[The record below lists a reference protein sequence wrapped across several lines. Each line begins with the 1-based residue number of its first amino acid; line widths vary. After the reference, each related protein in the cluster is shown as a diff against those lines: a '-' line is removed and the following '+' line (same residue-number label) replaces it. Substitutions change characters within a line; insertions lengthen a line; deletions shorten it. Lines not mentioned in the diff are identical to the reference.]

1 MGMPKIAIITAE
13 GNYNLDALL
22 EARADKNLKDGDL
35 AVVVSRAEDTR
46 KMASDA
52 GIEAM
57 PLDANGAYGPELA
70 DKLAAHKPDLIVSLD
85 TPHNFSSAFLEKFPH
100 KVIAI
105 YPVLA
110 GQSTSTNAVEDAYA
124 AFQNHEIKWTGCN
137 VHYVGADGA
146 TAEVMRQLVVPVE
159 PKDTLDRF
167 VSRMRKAEKWLLLK
181 AVKQYLYELRNT
193 DKRSKS

>member
-1 MGMPKIAIITAE
+1 MPKIAIITAD
-13 GNYNLDALL
+13 GNHNLDALL
-22 EARADKNLKDGDL
+22 EARAEKNLKDGDL

-46 KMASDA
+46 KLASDA
-52 GIEAM
+52 GVEAM
-57 PLDANGAYGPELA
+57 PLDSNGAYGPELA
-70 DKLAAHKPDLIVSLD
+70 DKLAKHQPDLIVALD
-85 TPHNFSSAFLEKFPH
+85 APHNFSAAFLEKFPH
-100 KVIAI
+100 KVIAVH
-105 YPVLA
+105 PALD
-110 GQSTSTNAVEDAYA
+110 GQFNTADAIERA
-124 AFQNHEIKWTGCN
+124 FEAFQNHEIKWTGCN
-137 VHYVGADGA
+137 VHYVGSDGA

>member
-1 MGMPKIAIITAE
+1 MPKIAIITAE
-13 GNYNLDALL
+13 GNHNLDALL

-35 AVVVSRAEDTR
+35 AVVVSRNEDTR
-46 KMASDA
+46 KLATDE
-52 GIEAM
+52 GVEVM
-57 PLDANGAYGPELA
+57 PLDGNGAYGPELA
-70 DKLAAHKPDLIVSLD
+70 DKLAAHKPDLIVALD
-85 TPHNFSSAFLEKFPH
+85 TPHNFSAAFLEKFPR

-110 GQSTSTNAVEDAYA
+110 GQSTGTNAVERAYE

-137 VHYVGADGA
+137 VHYVGADGE

-159 PKDTLDRF
+159 PKDTLERF
-167 VSRMRKAEKWLLLK
+167 TDRMRKAEKWLLLK

-193 DKRSKS
+193 DKRSKY